1 MTTPSLGY
9 RARVLGTAVGLLA
22 LSAFAAPIIALPESL
37 REALP
42 NVRSVWSG
50 VYTADQAERG
60 RTAFEASCASCHR
73 PDLSGR
79 GSAIPALRGDSFT
92 GERHG
97 TSVGELYELVRMT
110 MPPGRAAS
118 LAPEVYA
125 DVVAYLLSAN
135 SFPAGDAELP
145 PHEEFLD
152 VIVFDEKAD

>member
-9 RARVLGTAVGLLA
+9 RARVLGTVVGLLA
-22 LSAFAAPIIALPESL
+22 LSAFAAPAISIPESL
-37 REALP
+37 A

-50 VYTADQAERG
+50 VYTTDQAERG
-60 RTAFEASCASCHR
+60 KTAFEASCASCHR

-79 GSAIPALRGDSFT
+79 GTAIPALRGDGFT

-97 TSVGELYELVRMT
+97 TSVGELYELVRTT
-110 MPPGRAAS
+110 MPPGRGAS

-135 SFPAGDAELP
+135 AFPAGDDELP
-145 PHEEFLD
+145 PHEESLD

>member
-1 MTTPSLGY
+1 
-9 RARVLGTAVGLLA
+9 VLGTVVGLLA
-22 LSAFAAPIIALPESL
+22 LSAFAAPAISLPE
-37 REALP
+37 ALD

-50 VYTADQAERG
+50 VYTTAQAERG
-60 RTAFEASCASCHR
+60 RTAFEASCAACHR

-79 GSAIPALRGDSFT
+79 GTAIPALRGDAFT

-97 TSVGELYELVRMT
+97 TSVGELYERVRTT

-135 SFPAGDAELP
+135 AFPAGDDELP
-145 PHEEFLD
+145 PHEESLD
-152 VIVFDEKAD
+152 VIVFDAKTD